1 MKLTR
6 GKLTKLYGKRKQT
19 MKHYI
24 QMKKRIKN
32 KSFRRK
38 KSLNLQTKT
47 FKRIYRGGESLSE
60 EPLPEE
66 DYTLEQSQLV
76 PQSPFYNSSTENE
89 ISGSCYSEQDPYD
102 SFPVMTSAFSE
113 ISIKKNQAK
122 SVSQPQLNPE
132 PQPQTNL

>member
-19 MKHYI
+19 MKHYT

-38 KSLNLQTKT
+38 KSLNLQKKT
-47 FKRIYRGGESLSE
+47 FKRMHRGG

-66 DYTLEQSQLV
+66 DSTMEQDQIT
-76 PQSPFYNSSTENE
+76 PQSPFYNSTIDNDTP
-89 ISGSCYSEQDPYD
+89 GSCYSEQDPYD
-102 SFPVMTSAFSE
+102 SFPVMTSSFSE
-113 ISIKKNQAK
+113 VSIKKNKAQQNPE
-122 SVSQPQLNPE
+122 SQLNTE
-132 PQPQTNL
+132 TQPQTNS